1 MIERP
6 LYLDRLRRL
15 RGTSLAKVLTG
26 MRRAGKSGILRLL
39 EQQLLEEGV
48 VADAILVLDLE
59 LMQNERLRDAEALLA
74 HVRERASRAGT
85 TYVMLDEAQQARGI
99 GRVAYALM
107 EEGRYDLYLTG
118 SHARLVERELYDAL
132 AGRYVEIPVFPLS
145 FAEYHAAHAVGT
157 AAASPPELFERYLQ
171 NGGLPQ
177 ALLFERDP
185 YALREYL
192 DGVYNTVVRRDVSC
206 GLGKEDPAL
215 LDAITR
221 HLMTH
226 VGMPISANGVSRA
239 LTSGGSSCS
248 DDTVSL
254 YLRALVEAHA
264 FHRVRRLDLKTGMR
278 LKTQERYYADD
289 LGIRS
294 VLLGAGRPSLQ
305 GLLENV
311 IYLELRR
318 RYREVDVGRHYT
330 RHISFVARSGEGR
343 EYYQVAPSVL
353 DPALLE
359 RSLAPLRAERDH
371 YPKTLLTLDAVGTG
385 SHDGIRHLNAI
396 DWLLA

>member
-15 RGTSLAKVLTG
+15 RGCGIAKVLTG

-48 VADAILVLDLE
+48 EAESILVIDLE
-59 LMQNERLRDAEALLA
+59 LMQNEKLHHAEELLSY
-74 HVRERASRAGT
+74 VRNKANAPI
-85 TYVMLDEAQQARGI
+85 TYVMIDEAHRTEGVGKVAYTLLDEGC
-99 GRVAYALM
+99 
-107 EEGRYDLYLTG
+107 YDLYLTG
-118 SHARLVERELYDAL
+118 SHSHLVERELADVM

-145 FAEYHAAHAVGT
+145 FAEYCAAHALNGSVRT
-157 AAASPPELFERYLQ
+157 PSELFERYLA

-177 ALLFERDP
+177 TLLFESDP

-192 DGVYNTVVRRDVSC
+192 DGVYNTVVRRDVSAS
-206 GLGKEDPAL
+206 LGKEDPAL
-215 LDAITR
+215 LDAIAR
-221 HLMTH
+221 HLMAH
-226 VGMPISANGVSRA
+226 VGTPASSNGISRA

-254 YLRALVEAHA
+254 YLRALTDAHA
-264 FHRVRRLDLKTGMR
+264 FHRVPRLDLKTGML

-289 LGIRS
+289 LGLRS
-294 VLLGAGRPSLQ
+294 IMVGTGAPSLQ
-305 GLLENV
+305 GILENV
-311 IYLELRR
+311 VYLELRR
-318 RYREVDVGRHYT
+318 RYSEVYIGRHYT
-330 RHISFVARSGEGR
+330 RHISFVVNSGGDR

-353 DPALLE
+353 DPTQLE
-359 RSLAPLRAERDH
+359 RNLAPLRAERDN
-371 YPKTLLTLDAVGTG
+371 YPKTLLTLDAVGVG
-385 SHDGIRHLNAI
+385 SHDGIKQLNTL